1 MMKHRNHKGFTLI
14 ELLTTSTIT
23 IILLTLAAPSFGR
36 LINKSRAQE
45 RVEGTLSVLQL
56 ARTTAINEHQ
66 LVTVC
71 AGTPSTGCTRR
82 WQDGLLAYRGAPTT
96 LPAPENVLYSEAAI
110 SSTQLKGNIS
120 RLVFNETGTL
130 EGQSG
135 SLLVCPENGDEA
147 YSYRLVVNRGGR
159 PRVYTLEE
167 TSAMPSSRLTHRDC
181 NYGWRY

>member
-1 MMKHRNHKGFTLI
+1 MKRRQHRGFTLT
-14 ELLTTSTIT
+14 ELLVTCTIT

-36 LINKSRAQE
+36 LISKSRAQE
-45 RVEGTLSVLQL
+45 RVESTLGIIQL
-56 ARTTAINEHQ
+56 ARATAINEHQ

-71 AGTPSTGCTRR
+71 AGTPNAGCTQQ
-82 WQDGLLAYRGAPTT
+82 WQDGILAYKGTPSTPPTP
-96 LPAPENVLYSEAAI
+96 LNILYSEATTP
-110 SSTQLKGNIS
+110 STYLKGNVS

-135 SLLVCPENGDEA
+135 SLLICPENGNEA
-147 YSYRLVVNRGGR
+147 YSYRLVINRGGR

-167 TSAMPSSRLTHRDC
+167 TRAMPSSRLTHRDC